1 MKPEQNYFLLGSE
14 DPIRV
19 RLTGVRKPPVIR
31 RTSGNR
37 SAEVDYYTTLLI
49 EHLQEYFPGE
59 MLLLKDLRAR
69 ARIAYK
75 ESVRT
80 NVPIADALANAL
92 RYLFFGFE
100 TSGFER
106 LKSEIWMQ
114 GYYSQANNRP
124 TYRAAGSRPANLC
137 GRIVAAMPRIFGEV
151 PDHKGPGNPDRP
163 LWHPGDRR
171 RIPETQ
177 VGHIVPARV

>member
-114 GYYSQANNRP
+114 GYYSQAKADISSCRKSPCKSLRANCRCNAANFWRSTRP
-124 TYRAAGSRPANLC
+124 QRTGKP
-137 GRIVAAMPRIFGEV
+137 
-151 PDHKGPGNPDRP
+151 
-163 LWHPGDRR
+163 
-171 RIPETQ
+171 
-177 VGHIVPARV
+177 

>member
-19 RLTGVRKPPVIR
+19 RRAGVRKPPVIR
-31 RTSGNR
+31 RTSGDR
-37 SAEVDYYTTLLI
+37 TAEVDYYTTLLI
-49 EHLQEYFPGE
+49 EHLQEHFPGE

-114 GYYSQANNRP
+114 GYYSQAKGRHIELPEVALQIFASELSLQCREFLVQYP
-124 TYRAAGSRPANLC
+124 TTKDRETLIARYGIRE
-137 GRIVAAMPRIFGEV
+137 IVGEYL
-151 PDHKGPGNPDRP
+151 K
-163 LWHPGDRR
+163 RR
-171 RIPETQ
+171 WGI
-177 VGHIVPARV
+177 

>member
-1 MKPEQNYFLLGSE
+1 MPENLRSY
-14 DPIRV
+14 
-19 RLTGVRKPPVIR
+19 GVLRATVPQKW
-31 RTSGNR
+31 
-37 SAEVDYYTTLLI
+37 YYTTLLI
-49 EHLQEYFPGE
+49 EHLQEHFPGE
-59 MLLLKDLRAR
+59 MLLLKDLR

-114 GYYSQANNRP
+114 GYYSQAKGRHIELPEVALQIFAGELSLQCREFLTQFP
-124 TYRAAGSRPANLC
+124 TANDRETLIARS
-137 GRIVAAMPRIFGEV
+137 GIREIVSEYL
-151 PDHKGPGNPDRP
+151 K
-163 LWHPGDRR
+163 RR
-171 RIPETQ
+171 W
-177 VGHIVPARV
+177 GL

>member
-14 DPIRV
+14 NPIRV
-19 RLTGVRKPPVIR
+19 RRAGVRKPPVIR

-114 GYYSQANNRP
+114 GYYSQAKAEYLR
-124 TYRAAGSRPANLC
+124 TISIVTLLHGVALC
-137 GRIVAAMPRIFGEV
+137 VGLVELAKRKHIV
-151 PDHKGPGNPDRP
+151 
-163 LWHPGDRR
+163 
-171 RIPETQ
+171 Q
-177 VGHIVPARV
+177 VGVEAFYQEVGLYGAEIMIQVG

>member
-14 DPIRV
+14 NPIRV
-19 RLTGVRKPPVIR
+19 RRAGVRKPPVIR

-114 GYYSQANNRP
+114 GYYSQAKGRHIELP
-124 TYRAAGSRPANLC
+124 EVALQIFAGELSL
-137 GRIVAAMPRIFGEV
+137 RIFGEV

>member
-19 RLTGVRKPPVIR
+19 RRAGVRKPPVIR
-31 RTSGNR
+31 RTSGDR
-37 SAEVDYYTTLLI
+37 TAEVDYYTTLLI
-49 EHLQEYFPGE
+49 EHLQEHFPGE
-59 MLLLKDLRAR
+59 MLLLKDLQAR

-114 GYYSQANNRP
+114 GYYSQAKGRHIELPEVALQIFAGELSLQCRAFLAKYP
-124 TYRAAGSRPANLC
+124 TTKDREALIARSGIREIVGEYLKRRGSL
-137 GRIVAAMPRIFGEV
+137 
-151 PDHKGPGNPDRP
+151 
-163 LWHPGDRR
+163 
-171 RIPETQ
+171 
-177 VGHIVPARV
+177 